1 MRKLIYILV
10 ILTIANILI
19 GANYPDFKSIVQRQ
33 HEIRAQEKEYYAR
46 YWPEFT
52 ENTREMDNY
61 DVLYYFIDI
70 DIDFENEYIEA
81 SNLMQF
87 EILEDGTTEIDV
99 HFTDDLTADGATVN
113 LITTSYTHINGIINI
128 DLMGTYNAGDMLE
141 VEIFYSGNPVARLE
155 DGIKFEE
162 HAGVPVVF
170 SMVSP
175 RGARKWWPCK
185 DTPADKPDSLDIW
198 ITYPSQYICA

>member
-70 DIDFENEYIEA
+70 DIDFENEFGITGHELDRSGQKKHKPYVAFRTFFDADGNPIHE
-81 SNLMQF
+81 QF
-87 EILEDGTTEIDV
+87 ERIRN
-99 HFTDDLTADGATVN
+99 HPKWR
-113 LITTSYTHINGIINI
+113 LIVKSIYDI
-128 DLMGTYNAGDMLE
+128 DL
-141 VEIFYSGNPVARLE
+141 S
-155 DGIKFEE
+155 
-162 HAGVPVVF
+162 
-170 SMVSP
+170 
-175 RGARKWWPCK
+175 
-185 DTPADKPDSLDIW
+185 
-198 ITYPSQYICA
+198 